1 MLPDKSAENAAVADL
16 SGRRVSQREC
26 VWTLPFLHCS
36 RNPEETESTLGDG
49 ETSLGNTLGFPWWGT
64 LWEQRW
70 QWKILHEFSDV
81 FFAFPGYQRVAPLWP
96 LLLQLGSQYFT
107 YAKQLGT
114 FSILQQIHQRAE
126 NILWWSCLLLFSNLF
141 CPHFLGFCHIL
152 SLTLVFTGFG
162 CILSDPYPLKNGIWG
177 GSRTEISF

>member
-1 MLPDKSAENAAVADL
+1 MLPDKSAENVIAVADFCNM

-36 RNPEETESTLGDG
+36 RDPEETESTLGDG
-49 ETSLGNTLGFPWWGT
+49 ETILGNTLGFPWWGT

-96 LLLQLGSQYFT
+96 LLLRLGLWQSWIVLMVLSVLYICQAVGYLQYPS
-107 YAKQLGT
+107 ANSSAGWK
-114 FSILQQIHQRAE
+114 
-126 NILWWSCLLLFSNLF
+126 
-141 CPHFLGFCHIL
+141 HIMM
-152 SLTLVFTGFG
+152 
-162 CILSDPYPLKNGIWG
+162 IM
-177 GSRTEISF
+177 